1 MLFHENCLLADMIP
15 YFSGK
20 LRKMSQNLSSA
31 AVVIG
36 ALRVNPCPANNFCP
50 ENLFY
55 SICCIYSNAL
65 QYTFTM
71 VVNIMNP
78 DQTAP
83 RSSLIRVHIVCNI
96 GNQST

>member
-1 MLFHENCLLADMIP
+1 
-15 YFSGK
+15 
-20 LRKMSQNLSSA
+20 MSQNLSSA

-36 ALRVNPCPANNFCP
+36 ILSIIFVLKMSSA
-50 ENLFY
+50 Y

-71 VVNIMNP
+71 VVNIINP

-83 RSSLIRVHIVCNI
+83 QE
-96 GNQST
+96 QSDQDSYC